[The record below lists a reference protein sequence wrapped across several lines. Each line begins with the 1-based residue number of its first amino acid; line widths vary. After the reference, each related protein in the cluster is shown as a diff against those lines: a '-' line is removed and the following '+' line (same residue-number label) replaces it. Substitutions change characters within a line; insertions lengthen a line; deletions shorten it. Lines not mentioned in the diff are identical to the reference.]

1 VRTADSISLDT
12 LDGEAKVAIRAISD
26 AMIVVLTVAVL

>member
-12 LDGEAKVAIRAISD
+12 LDAEAKVAICAIRD